1 MSESLWTII
10 GEGLES
16 VKPILYSVGIGG
28 IGGFFVGYLVKK
40 ILNLAIIF
48 GVVAFGFLYLGQ
60 MKVINPNFQEIM
72 SLISNLGDFFSQS
85 IGPLMATV
93 PFMSSFFLGFFGGLR
108 QG

>member
-40 ILNLAIIF
+40 ILNLAIIL
-48 GVVAFGFLYLGQ
+48 GVAAFGLLYLAQ

-72 SLISNLGDFFSQS
+72 ILISNFGDFLNQS
-85 IGPLMATV
+85 IAPLMATV
-93 PFMSSFFLGFFGGLR
+93 PFMSSFFLGFLGGLR
-108 QG
+108 RS